1 MNLSFQNKLIPWIL
15 LLTSLVYL
23 STMCPTIY
31 VGDSG
36 ELTAAAFALG
46 IPHNSGY
53 PLYCLL
59 GKLFCLV
66 PIGTIGFR
74 MNLMSACLGVGTIG
88 LIYSVI
94 LKRTEERIPAVVG
107 ALFLAFTP
115 LFWFQTV
122 SAEVYTL
129 HAFLVALLIRLLV
142 WWEER
147 REFSIL
153 ALFALVT
160 GLSFGNHLQTVMLAP
175 AVFYLIFSVDRKALL
190 DRKRFLLLSLFLVLP
205 LLVYLFL
212 PLRTEAGAALHWGD
226 PNTWERFWSHVSG
239 KAHRDVYV
247 FSKSPGEYLE
257 RGKEVLLLV
266 WSQVGVMLGLSAWGW
281 LTSPRRWR
289 VFWGLVILFDSFY
302 TVFLNIISLQVTAFN
317 IPTLMVLAILM
328 GGGIHQ
334 ALKRVNAL
342 VSTKALLAGIRTACL
357 LFPMVLLAANY
368 GRCNQ
373 SKNYTAYEWAVNTV
387 RTLEPGNI
395 LLLEGDN
402 NLFPVLYLRAVE
414 RAREDLVLYDRQN
427 IVFKMPYLGK
437 SSRVFHGDW
446 EDLRNI
452 LEREIIVQ
460 KQDTG
465 VHYSMFETQSLSLP
479 RGCRVIPYGLV
490 HRVVPEEALANPYK
504 IRNPWAVYAS
514 ESFYDDYERDFLSR
528 QVASHFF
535 YRKGL
540 YVFMGG
546 ETVPGR
552 ELMLRASSL
561 GFDDPGIL
569 SMVGITLAEEGFHD
583 EGRQTMEKAARQQR
597 DESITENNWG
607 CFYQKIKEYEP
618 AIRHFQRAIALNPR
632 KPVYRNNLGFVLF
645 EMGERQASEEA
656 LRKSLEI
663 HADQPNIEKFIE
675 EKLRDRNP

>member
-1 MNLSFQNKLIPWIL
+1 MNPSFQKTLIPWIL

-36 ELTAAAFALG
+36 ELTTAAFALG

-74 MNLMSACLGVGTIG
+74 MNLMSACLGLGTIG

-129 HAFLVALLIRLLV
+129 HAFFVALLIRVLM

-175 AVFYLIFSVDRKALL
+175 AVFYLIFSVDRKVLL
-190 DRKRFLLLSLFLVLP
+190 DGKRFLLLSLFLFLP
-205 LLVYLFL
+205 LLVYLYL
-212 PLRTEAGAALHWGD
+212 PIRTEAGAALHWGD
-226 PNTWERFWSHVSG
+226 PNTWERFWLHVSG

-247 FSKSPGEYLE
+247 FSKSTGEYLE
-257 RGKEVLLLV
+257 RGKEMLLLV

-281 LTSPRRWR
+281 LASPWRWR

-317 IPTLMVLAILM
+317 IPTLMVLAILI

-342 VSTKALLAGIRTACL
+342 VSTKVLLAGIRTACL
-357 LFPMVLLAANY
+357 LFPVLLLAANF

-373 SKNYTAYEWAVNTV
+373 GRNYTAYEWAGNTM

-465 VHYSMFETQSLSLP
+465 VNYSMFETQSLSLP
-479 RGCRVIPYGLV
+479 RGYRVIPYGLV

-561 GFDDPGIL
+561 GFDDSGIL
-569 SMVGITLAEEGFHD
+569 SMIGITLAEEGFRD
-583 EGRQTMEKAARQQR
+583 EGRQMMEKAARQQR

-607 CFYQKIKEYEP
+607 CFYQKIKDYEP
-618 AIRHFQRAIALNPR
+618 AIRHFRRAIALNPR

-663 HADQPNIEKFIE
+663 QADQPNIEKFIE
-675 EKLRDRNP
+675 EKLMDRNP

>member
-1 MNLSFQNKLIPWIL
+1 MNPSFQKKLIPWIL
-15 LLTSLVYL
+15 ILTFVVYL
-23 STMCPTIY
+23 STVSPTIY

-59 GKLFCLV
+59 GKIFCLI

-88 LIYSVI
+88 LVYSLI
-94 LKRTEERIPAVVG
+94 LKRTEEWVSAVAG
-107 ALFLAFTP
+107 ALFLAFAP

-129 HAFLVALLIRLLV
+129 HAFFLALLIRVLA

-153 ALFALVT
+153 VLFALVT

-175 AVFYLIFSVDRKALL
+175 AVFYLIFSVDRKALWHG
-190 DRKRFLLLSLFLVLP
+190 KRFLVLSLFFILP
-205 LLVYLFL
+205 LFIYVYL
-212 PLRTEAGAALHWGD
+212 PIRTEAGAAIHWGD
-226 PNTWERFWSHVSG
+226 PNTWERFWLHVSG
-239 KAHRDVYV
+239 QAHRDVYV
-247 FSKSPGEYLE
+247 FSKGTEEYLE
-257 RGKEVLLLV
+257 RGKEALLLV
-266 WSQVGVMLGLSAWGW
+266 WSQFGIMLGLSAWGW
-281 LTSPRRWR
+281 LTSPLRWR
-289 VFWGLVILFDSFY
+289 VFWGLVIVFDFFY

-317 IPTLMVLAILM
+317 IPTLIVLAILM

-334 ALKRVNAL
+334 GLKRVNAL
-342 VSTKALLAGIRTACL
+342 VSTNALRLGIRAGCL
-357 LFPMVLLAANY
+357 LFPLVLLAANY

-373 SKNYTAYEWAVNTV
+373 SRNYTAYEWAVNTV

-414 RAREDLVLYDRQN
+414 RGREELVLYDRQN
-427 IVFKMPYLGK
+427 IFFKMPYVGK
-437 SSRVFHGDW
+437 SSRVFYGDW
-446 EDLRNI
+446 EDLRNV
-452 LEREIIVQ
+452 LEREIILQ
-460 KQDTG
+460 KQDAG

-479 RGCRVIPYGLV
+479 RGYRVIPYGV
-490 HRVVPEEALANPYK
+490 VYRVVPEEALANPYK
-504 IRNPWAVYAS
+504 IRNPWSVYAS

-528 QVASHFF
+528 QVASHFL

-546 ETVPGR
+546 ERGPGR
-552 ELMLRASSL
+552 ELMLRASTM

-569 SMVGITLAEEGFHD
+569 SMIGITLAEEGFD
-583 EGRQTMEKAARQQR
+583 QEGKQEMEKAASQQR
-597 DESITENNWG
+597 DLSITENNWG
-607 CFYQKIKEYEP
+607 CFYQKTKEYER
-618 AIRHFQRAIALNPR
+618 AVRHFQKAIDLNPR

-645 EMGERQASEEA
+645 EMGEKRASEEA

-663 HADQPNIEKFIE
+663 HADQPSLEKFID
-675 EKLRDRNP
+675 EKLRPLDP